1 MIKLTLT
8 IEDLKDGRAQVDVNS
23 KPIGKST
30 GIEAAHARTI
40 LLILESREYQELVRS
55 SFIENGDVC
64 QCKKCKAERK
74 QSEVPIR
81 LVH

>member
-23 KPIGKST
+23 KPTGKPT
-30 GIEAAHARTI
+30 GIEVAHARTI
-40 LLILESREYQELVRS
+40 LSILGSSEYQELVRS

-64 QCKKCKAERK
+64 QCEKCQAKRK
-74 QSEVPIR
+74 QSEAPIR